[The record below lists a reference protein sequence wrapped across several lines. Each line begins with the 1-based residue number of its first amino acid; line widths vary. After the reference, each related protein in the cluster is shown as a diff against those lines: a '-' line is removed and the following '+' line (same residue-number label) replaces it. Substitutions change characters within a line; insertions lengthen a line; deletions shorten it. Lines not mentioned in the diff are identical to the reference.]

1 MGAVDTPQREHK
13 QKKGASGGKLKRR
26 KHRIGVRVDM
36 TPMVDIAFLL
46 LIFYMVTTVFSMPQ
60 SMELNLP
67 PKAKEGEEPPLPI
80 AKSKLM
86 EIMVDASGNIFWLH
100 SAKGE
105 ADMELPEYVKIKD
118 LQPLMIRKYQE
129 EPKLVVV
136 LRIDP
141 ECRYDMMVNII
152 DELQYIE
159 RMFKQT
165 DPNWSLRFSLQ
176 DMTQW
181 EFELMERAKANLTNL
196 NTPTK
201 AEGGTS

>member
-1 MGAVDTPQREHK
+1 MGAVDTPAREPKK
-13 QKKGASGGKLKRR
+13 QKGKGKIQRPKRR
-26 KHRIGVRVDM
+26 IGIKIDM

-67 PKAKEGEEPPLPI
+67 PKPKEDDPPPVPV

-100 SAKGE
+100 TPKGQP
-105 ADMELPEYVKIKD
+105 DMELPEYIELGDFREFIKD
-118 LQPLMIRKYQE
+118 KIYE
-129 EPKLVVV
+129 EPKLVIV

-141 ECRYDMMVNII
+141 ECRYEMMVSII
-152 DELQYIE
+152 DDLQMIE
-159 RMFKQT
+159 REIKVENP
-165 DPNWSLRFSLQ
+165 DWSLRFSLQ

-181 EFELMERAKANLTNL
+181 EYELMERAKAQIGLGGSE
-196 NTPTK
+196 
-201 AEGGTS
+201 EGGTS

>member
-1 MGAVDTPQREHK
+1 MGAVDTPQREPK
-13 QKKGASGGKLKRR
+13 QKKGKGGGKLKRP
-26 KHRIGVRVDM
+26 KHRIGVKIDM

-67 PKAKEGEEPPLPI
+67 PKPKEDDPPPVPV

-100 SAKGE
+100 TPKGQP
-105 ADMELPEYVKIKD
+105 DMELPEYIKLNSLRSFVADKI
-118 LQPLMIRKYQE
+118 YE
-129 EPKLVVV
+129 EPKMVIV

-141 ECRYDMMVNII
+141 ESRYEMMVSII
-152 DELQYIE
+152 DDLQLIE
-159 RMFKQT
+159 REIKVENP
-165 DPNWSLRFSLQ
+165 DWSLRFSLQ

-181 EFELMERAKANLTNL
+181 EFELMERAKAQMGMGGSG
-196 NTPTK
+196 
-201 AEGGTS
+201 EGETS

>member
-1 MGAVDTPQREHK
+1 MGAVDTPQREPK
-13 QKKGASGGKLKRR
+13 QKKGGKKKRHKR
-26 KHRIGVRVDM
+26 RIGVKIDM

-67 PKAKEGEEPPLPI
+67 PKAKENEPPPQPV
-80 AKSKLM
+80 AKSRLM
-86 EIMVDASGNIFWLH
+86 EIMVDASGNVFWMH
-100 SAKGE
+100 TPKGQP
-105 ADMELPEYVKIKD
+105 DMELPEYIKMND
-118 LQPLMIRKYQE
+118 LRNFLIKEIQA
-129 EPKLVVV
+129 EPKMVIV

-141 ECRYDMMVNII
+141 EARYNMMVNII
-152 DELQYIE
+152 DELQVIE

-165 DPNWSLRFSLQ
+165 DPEWSLRFSLQ

-181 EFELMERAKANLTNL
+181 EFELMEQAKAKMGNAL
-196 NTPTK
+196 PSAS

>member
-1 MGAVDTPQREHK
+1 MGAVDIPQRETN
-13 QKKGASGGKLKRR
+13 QKKGKGKLRRPKRR
-26 KHRIGVRVDM
+26 IGIKIDM

-67 PKAKEGEEPPLPI
+67 PKPTEDDPPPVPV

-86 EIMVDASGNIFWLH
+86 EILVDSQGNIFWLH
-100 SAKGE
+100 TPKGQP
-105 ADMELPEYVKIKD
+105 DMELPEHIRLDNLRGFLIDKI
-118 LQPLMIRKYQE
+118 QE
-129 EPKLVVV
+129 EPNMVIV

-141 ECRYDMMVNII
+141 ESRYEMMVNII
-152 DELQYIE
+152 DELQMIE

-165 DPNWSLRFSLQ
+165 DPEWSLRFSLQ

-181 EFELMERAKANLTNL
+181 EFELMERAKQQM
-196 NTPTK
+196 
-201 AEGGTS
+201 GGLAPASESGGSTS